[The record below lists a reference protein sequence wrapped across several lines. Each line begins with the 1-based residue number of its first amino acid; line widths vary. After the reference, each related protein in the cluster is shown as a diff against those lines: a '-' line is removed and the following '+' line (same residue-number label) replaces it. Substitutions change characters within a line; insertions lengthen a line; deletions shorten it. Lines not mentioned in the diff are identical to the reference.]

1 MRAAPFASH
10 PFTQCL
16 PSPSSPPWALGA
28 LQAEKAGLLV
38 NGAAAIPRINWPQYN
53 WWSEVGVCQTGQ
65 HTSST
70 PRHPAPRALHL
81 SRRSAAAR
89 FGCREYIAVSE
100 SQARPSGPDTFELLA
115 QPPCRRRL
123 PARPALTTFLRTT
136 CLHQLI
142 LHVYVHVHL
151 LQALHG
157 VARNG
162 VATSFPQICGVA
174 ASLNRTLWHG
184 VGDVTSTEGR
194 GKNNDVQSNGG
205 GILDLA

>member
-1 MRAAPFASH
+1 
-10 PFTQCL
+10 
-16 PSPSSPPWALGA
+16 
-28 LQAEKAGLLV
+28 
-38 NGAAAIPRINWPQYN
+38 
-53 WWSEVGVCQTGQ
+53 
-65 HTSST
+65 
-70 PRHPAPRALHL
+70 
-81 SRRSAAAR
+81 
-89 FGCREYIAVSE
+89 
-100 SQARPSGPDTFELLA
+100 
-115 QPPCRRRL
+115 
-123 PARPALTTFLRTT
+123 
-136 CLHQLI
+136 
-142 LHVYVHVHL
+142 L